1 MAKGTRWKVTYDKL
15 AQHDEVLVD
24 LLASQK
30 ENNRGGLLP
39 IPNQDNMNRPQQ
51 APILPPRVGDE
62 QIVEIVAL
70 YLNGAAEVWY
80 RSVIL
85 SGGIRNWIEFKE
97 ELVNKFGPNAY
108 QKPNV
113 DEAHF
118 LSSFIGALKKEIKF
132 YVKMFKPTTLKI
144 DIEKA
149 RMQEMAIETALK
161 RNMYNVNS
169 HQPLASAGANKGP
182 TNYVVRNNTF
192 RISPEVYEYRKI
204 NHLCFRERLNLL
216 VDTSEVTE
224 EPSDLVIEG
233 GNVKKRQL
241 SILIYS
247 KGTHSFIDEHIV
259 IATTYQ
265 SSHCPPMRMI
275 VADGNYMKK
284 HNPTKFDHEKK
295 CGTIGRKNNKLV
307 LPGLVEEVPSGN
319 ENVIDVG
326 IQEVVDQNVI
336 VFAEPQ
342 SLPLVRALDHPI
354 PLKSGAMPWN
364 PEAELALEALKIA
377 MPSTPVLVLPDYTQE
392 FLLGTNVLASKQ
404 RGISTYEKEY
414 MALLSVVDKW
424 RHYLQFKHFIVR
436 TDHYSLKCLLEQK
449 VTSTIQQKGLT
460 KLLGLDY
467 EVKYKKGAKNRVA
480 NELSRKQESLGHL
493 EDQA

>member
-1 MAKGTRWKVTYDKL
+1 MAEGTRWMVTDDKL
-15 AQHDEVLVD
+15 AQHDEVLAD

-30 ENNRGGLLP
+30 ETAPAGENNRGGLLP

-62 QIVEIVAL
+62 QKVEIVAL
-70 YLNGAAEVWY
+70 YLNEAAEVWY

-97 ELVNKFGPNAY
+97 ELDLKAQMLIRNPMLN
-108 QKPNV
+108 
-113 DEAHF
+113 EAHF
-118 LSSFIGALKKEIKF
+118 LSSFIGALKEEIKF
-132 YVKMFKPTTLKI
+132 YVKMFKPITLKI
-144 DIEKA
+144 AIEKA
-149 RMQEMAIETALK
+149 RMQEMAIETALQ

-169 HQPLASAGANKGP
+169 RQPLASTGAKKGP
-182 TNYVVRNNTF
+182 TNHVEETVEMPHG
-192 RISPEVYEYRKI
+192 IE
-204 NHLCFRERLNLL
+204 RE
-216 VDTSEVTE
+216 S
-224 EPSDLVIEG
+224 
-233 GNVKKRQL
+233 
-241 SILIYS
+241 
-247 KGTHSFIDEHIV
+247 THSFIDEHTV

-275 VADGNYMKK
+275 VADGNYVMCTSHCKG
-284 HNPTKFDHEKK
+284 FIWK
-295 CGTIGRKNNKLV
+295 CMG
-307 LPGLVEEVPSGN
+307 
-319 ENVIDVG
+319 
-326 IQEVVDQNVI
+326 EVVDQNVE
-336 VFAEPQ
+336 VFNEPQ
-342 SLPLVRALDHPI
+342 SLPHVRALDHPI

-364 PEAELALEALKIA
+364 PEVELALEALKIA

-392 FLLGTNVLASKQ
+392 FVLGTYVLASKH
-404 RGISTYEKEY
+404 RGISIYEKEY

-436 TDHYSLKCLLEQK
+436 TDHYSLKYLLEQK

-480 NELSRKQESLGHL
+480 NELSRKQENLGHR